1 MAFSHRKLMV
11 DPPDINISELC
22 SPYGRYCNPDKNTDG
37 RCPLTC
43 LSLCYPTCNIPFFL
57 SLTPPPP
64 DDPPSKSPKL
74 SLAFTVSLAI
84 LVTAFFIF
92 CCFTIYKFYTV
103 YYRSRQRRSSQPEPE
118 ETHDEFLDEDHG
130 PMVDHHIWYIRTVG
144 LQPSTINAITICKYK
159 RGEGL
164 VEGTECS
171 VCLSE
176 FQDDETL
183 RLLPKCNHAFHV
195 PCIDTW
201 LRSHTNCPLCRAGI
215 VRSTAPSPP
224 PEQSATTSVLVEETQ
239 VRILENDV
247 ELRTERGDEEE
258 GESPVGN
265 RNYKEGFQPIRRS
278 VSLDCISASIISAD
292 VANANSVRFD
302 GNLDSKS
309 VKLDEAE
316 TGVVSRSV
324 NVNQSLLRLMGSSS
338 IGRSLPNGSSSI
350 KRSFS
355 CSGKVFLSRY
365 SRSRTSV
372 FPS

>member
-1 MAFSHRKLMV
+1 MAFSHRKLMA
-11 DPPDINISELC
+11 DPPNINISELC
-22 SPYGRYCNPDKNTDG
+22 TPYCNPDKNTAG
-37 RCPLTC
+37 LCPLPC
-43 LSLCYPTCNIPFFL
+43 LSLCHGTCNSPFFL

-64 DDPPSKSPKL
+64 DDPPSKTPKL
-74 SLAFTVSLAI
+74 SLAVTISLAI
-84 LVTAFFIF
+84 LITAFFIF

-103 YYRSRQRRSSQPEPE
+103 YYRSRQRRASQPEPE
-118 ETHDEFLDEDHG
+118 EIHDEFLDEDHG

-159 RGEGL
+159 SGEGL

-201 LRSHTNCPLCRAGI
+201 LRSHTNCPMCRAGI
-215 VRSTAPSPP
+215 VRSTPAPSPP
-224 PEQSATTSVLVEETQ
+224 PEQSTTNSVLVEETQ

-265 RNYKEGFQPIRRS
+265 RNYKEEFQPIRRS

-292 VANANSVRFD
+292 VANANSMRFD
-302 GNLDSKS
+302 GNSESKA
-309 VKLDEAE
+309 VKLNEAE
-316 TGVVSRSV
+316 TGVVSRSID
-324 NVNQSLLRLMGSSS
+324 VNQSLLRVSKEYQRIVSNSFVLMES
-338 IGRSLPNGSSSI
+338 IFAL
-350 KRSFS
+350 
-355 CSGKVFLSRY
+355 V
-365 SRSRTSV
+365 
-372 FPS
+372 